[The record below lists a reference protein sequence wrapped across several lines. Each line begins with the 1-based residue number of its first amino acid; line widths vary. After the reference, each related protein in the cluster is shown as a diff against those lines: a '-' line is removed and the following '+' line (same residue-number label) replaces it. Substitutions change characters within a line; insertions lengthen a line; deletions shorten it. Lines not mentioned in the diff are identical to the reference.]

1 MTHAPYTGI
10 EELYRSVIQD
20 AWEEK
25 INASGAAD
33 LNSKTPPVP
42 AVRPAQVKQPPTT
55 RPGSSN
61 RAPPTM
67 VNQEAPSASST
78 QQHQQQYTTAGDL
91 PASFRNAAGGAIQ
104 LQGLQYLQNNTG
116 QFVFSGNPGNLPPNV
131 MLLPVQLSGNSSGQ
145 SVIQMTQEQLNQLPQ
160 NDGENFIP
168 DFEDAEITLDLKAGT
183 LIIDTSKARNAKSE
197 NEKDCDTA
205 LENMKDLEIKAK
217 CSNKKRKVNLAMV
230 IPQLD
235 GGPHMSDSSS
245 DDEEDDDPLSRMV
258 NRIDDKGE
266 DEGDDEGGD
275 EDPLNSADDQ
285 SDDEDLDTL
294 FESSNIIVCQF
305 EKVNRA
311 RNKWKFTLKDGIM
324 HLEGKDYCFQKCTG
338 EAEW

>member
-1 MTHAPYTGI
+1 MTHAPNSGI

-20 AWEEK
+20 VIEQSKEAFLDENIDADILFQIQKAWEEK

-33 LNSKTPPVP
+33 LNPKVQPVP
-42 AVRPAQVKQPPTT
+42 AVRPAQVKQQRTAT
-55 RPGSSN
+55 RPN
-61 RAPPTM
+61 
-67 VNQEAPSASST
+67 
-78 QQHQQQYTTAGDL
+78 
-91 PASFRNAAGGAIQ
+91 
-104 LQGLQYLQNNTG
+104 
-116 QFVFSGNPGNLPPNV
+116 
-131 MLLPVQLSGNSSGQ
+131 
-145 SVIQMTQEQLNQLPQ
+145 
-160 NDGENFIP
+160 
-168 DFEDAEITLDLKAGT
+168 
-183 LIIDTSKARNAKSE
+183 
-197 NEKDCDTA
+197 
-205 LENMKDLEIKAK
+205 
-217 CSNKKRKVNLAMV
+217 

-258 NRIDDKGE
+258 NRIDDKAE
-266 DEGDDEGGD
+266 DDDEGGD

-294 FESSNIIVCQF
+294 FQCDNIIVCQF

-311 RNKWKFTLKDGIM
+311 RNKWKFNLKDGVM